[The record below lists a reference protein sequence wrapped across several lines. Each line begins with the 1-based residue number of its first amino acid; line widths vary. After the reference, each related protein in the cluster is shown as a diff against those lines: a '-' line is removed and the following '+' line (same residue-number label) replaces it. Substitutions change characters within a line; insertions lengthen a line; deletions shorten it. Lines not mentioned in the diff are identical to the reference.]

1 VLDAAIKH
9 ANIVL
14 EHITILLNYKPP
26 EKLEEEH

>member
-1 VLDAAIKH
+1 VLEAAIKH

-26 EKLEEEH
+26 VEVQEEV